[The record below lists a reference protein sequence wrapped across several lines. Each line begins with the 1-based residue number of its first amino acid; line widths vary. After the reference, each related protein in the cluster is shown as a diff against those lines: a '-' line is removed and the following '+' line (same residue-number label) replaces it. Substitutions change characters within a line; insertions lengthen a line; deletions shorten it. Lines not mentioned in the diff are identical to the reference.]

1 MKVIDPLTIDINTPA
16 TFTRAGTAWY
26 WDYAGTLQSA
36 GTDVLRFHWDKE
48 TSAYLGVLIEIA
60 STNLILNSATP
71 SDQTVTVGSGGY
83 VLSFYGTG
91 SVTLSSGTGA
101 GTVTGTGANVRTTRA
116 FSGAGPSLD
125 LTFSGSVTYAQLE
138 AGATP
143 SSVIVTAGAAVTRP
157 ADVISGYGA
166 FYNGFTDA
174 TAAYNAGTTYGAGT
188 VVQTGGRLYESL
200 QAANTGNTPSTSPTW
215 WLDTGPTNDTAA
227 FDSQISTTSTATT
240 QEVSICLRLSTNSDT
255 LALLGLDTVS
265 YVHAIISSGLLTG
278 QQTLYKSGYPTEAIL
293 QTSTAAAGNIVTI
306 TLNSGSAYVFPSV
319 GEIVIGDLIT
329 LGKTEHGAGLSL
341 IDYSRKET
349 DEFGVTTFVE
359 RPYAKRLNANVMVEK
374 ADFNT
379 VNDLLF
385 SLRATP
391 TVWVTS
397 DDAAYSSAIIY
408 GFLRDMR
415 AVIAYPTASLYSLEI
430 EGLTGSQTLSGSS
443 TTTDPVAA
451 TQTTSICMACS
462 DETTALTTGTAKI
475 TFRMPY
481 AMTLTAVRA
490 SLTTAQASGSI
501 FTVDINEGGTSI
513 LSTKLT
519 IDNTELTSTTAATPA
534 VISDA
539 ALADDA
545 SITVDIDQIG
555 TSGAAGLKVYLIGTI

>member
-1 MKVIDPLTIDINTPA
+1 MKVIDPISVTTEA
-16 TFTRAGTAWY
+16 THARASSATY
-26 WDYAGTLQSA
+26 WDYTGTLQTVT
-36 GTDVLRFHWDKE
+36 TDVLRFNWNRFTHDFE
-48 TSAYLGVLIEIA
+48 GVLLEPA
-60 STNLILNSATP
+60 ATNLLLNSATL
-71 SDQTVTVGSGGY
+71 STQTVTVSSGAVY
-83 VLSFYGTG
+83 TLSFYGSG
-91 SVTLSSGTGA
+91 SVTLSGAATGTTVGQSGT
-101 GTVTGTGANVRTTRA
+101 VRTTVT
-116 FSGAGPSLD
+116 FVTSSTSL
-125 LTFSGSVTYAQLE
+125 TVTVSGSVTEGQLE
-138 AGATP
+138 TGSVAT
-143 SSVIVTAGAAVTRP
+143 SVIITTGAAVTRA
-157 ADVISGYGA
+157 ADVITGTGV
-166 FYNGFTDA
+166 FYTQFTDA
-174 TAAYNAGTTYGAGT
+174 TPAYNAGTAYALGY
-188 VVQTGGRLYESL
+188 VVQYEKRLYESL
-200 QAANTGNTPSTSPTW
+200 QAANTGNTPDASPTW
-215 WLDTGPTNDTAA
+215 WLDTGPNNPFAMFDRQASTPSTGLSAEQYVCVALPSNATAVA
-227 FDSQISTTSTATT
+227 VVDAANVTSIHLIIGDGYTRYSSDYESGSPTSAILTTAT
-240 QEVSICLRLSTNSDT
+240 
-255 LALLGLDTVS
+255 G
-265 YVHAIISSGLLTG
+265 G
-278 QQTLYKSGYPTEAIL
+278 Q
-293 QTSTAAAGNIVTI
+293 IVTMAFNNA
-306 TLNSGSAYVFPSV
+306 TTGPPDPPFPSV
-319 GEIVIGDLIT
+319 AEVVIGDLIT

-430 EGLTGSQTLSGSS
+430 EGLTGSQTLNGTT

-534 VISDA
+534 VLSDA

-545 SITVDIDQIG
+545 QITVDIDQIG
-555 TSGAAGLKVYLIGTI
+555 TSGATGLKVYLIGTI